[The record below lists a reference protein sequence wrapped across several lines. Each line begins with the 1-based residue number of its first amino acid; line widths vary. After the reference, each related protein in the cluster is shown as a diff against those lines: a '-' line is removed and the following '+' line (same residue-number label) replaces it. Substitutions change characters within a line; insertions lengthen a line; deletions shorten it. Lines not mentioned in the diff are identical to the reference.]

1 MSTKCDIVAA
11 LAGNPNVGK
20 STLFNTLT
28 GATARVGNWPGVTV
42 ELKQGETT
50 HKGKKICVVDL
61 PGIYGLSATSEEE
74 VIAREFIVKGKPDVI
89 IALIDGTA
97 PERTLSLP
105 IQILELTP
113 RVIVAVT
120 KIDETHKMGIHL
132 NLEKLSKELGV
143 AVVGVSALTGQGI
156 KELLDAIVSRR
167 KERQEP
173 LRIEYGGLEP
183 IISELEELLR
193 KEGALREYPPRWVAV
208 KLLEG
213 DAVLLKELK
222 KENPELAE
230 RVEELRRSAE
240 RLIGEDPSVYIISKR
255 FEYVDSVARKFVV
268 RMRVRTDH
276 SWLERVL
283 SSPVFGPITSVA
295 IIFGIFLAVFAINT
309 GFPLNVIF
317 EMAGAPELAEAI
329 EAWSIS
335 GMLEEGFSWLAD
347 QVRAALSTHPAWLQ
361 SLVADGII
369 AGVGSVLVFLPLIL
383 LVFVALAM
391 LEDSGI
397 APRMAVVFHEGLKRF
412 GLSGKG
418 VCPLVI
424 SLGCN
429 VPGVMAGRASTDE
442 VEKLSLVFSVP
453 FIPCQARLVVTLA
466 FAYAISDNPLTQA
479 GVVLYTYLIGF
490 TAALITAKLVRRHLA
505 GGEAPELILEI
516 PPIHKP
522 KAKVVWWL
530 SWENTKHFLRK
541 AGIIILGLSIV
552 VWALTSFGPSG
563 YVPDQPAESWAS
575 DLGMVFEP
583 LLRVYGLN
591 QTQSWI
597 TGVSL
602 VMGLAA
608 KEVVLGTI
616 TMLYGKEVDPVA
628 AIRSLGFT
636 FPQAM
641 ALLTFITLYMPCV
654 ATVAVIYQE
663 TRSIK
668 WTLLYIA
675 YSLAL
680 AFAASLVAF
689 AVFSLF

>member
-1 MSTKCDIVAA
+1 MSTECGIVAA

-28 GATARVGNWPGVTV
+28 GATARVANWPGVTV
-42 ELKQGETT
+42 ELKQGETI
-50 HKGKKICVVDL
+50 HRGKKICIVDL

-74 VIAREFIVKGKPDVI
+74 VIAREFIVKGGPDVI
-89 IALIDGTA
+89 IALVDGTA

-105 IQILELTP
+105 VQILELTP
-113 RVIVAVT
+113 KVAVAVT

-132 NLEKLSKELGV
+132 NLERLSKELGV
-143 AVVGVSALTGQGI
+143 TVVGVSALTGQGI
-156 KELLDAIVSRR
+156 SELLDTIIGERR
-167 KERQEP
+167 ERQEP
-173 LRIEYGGLEP
+173 LRIDYGGLEP
-183 IISELEELLR
+183 IISELEELLKR
-193 KEGALREYPPRWVAV
+193 EGALKEYPPRWAAV

-213 DAVLLKELK
+213 DAILLRELR
-222 KENPELAE
+222 EEDPGLAE
-230 RVEELRRSAE
+230 RVKELRRSAE
-240 RLIGEDPSVYIISKR
+240 KLIGEDPSVYIISKR
-255 FEYVDSVARKFVV
+255 FEYVDSVAKKTVV
-268 RMRVRTDH
+268 RTRVRTDH
-276 SWLERVL
+276 NWMERVL
-283 SSPVFGPITSVA
+283 SSPILGPIASVS
-295 IIFGIFLAVFAINT
+295 IISGIFLAVFAINT

-317 EMAGAPELAEAI
+317 EMVGAPDLAEAI

-335 GMLEEGFSWLAD
+335 GMLEEGFTWLAE
-347 QVRAALSTHPAWLQ
+347 QARAALSTYPDWFR

-369 AGVGSVLVFLPLIL
+369 AGVGSVLIFLPLIL
-383 LVFVALAM
+383 VVFVALAM

-412 GLSGKG
+412 GLSGKA
-418 VCPLVI
+418 VYPLVI

-429 VPGVMAGRASTDE
+429 VPGVMASRASTDE
-442 VEKLSLVFSVP
+442 AEKFSIVFSMP

-479 GVVLYTYLIGF
+479 GIVLYTYLIGL
-490 TAALITAKLVRRHLA
+490 AVALITAKLVRRHLV
-505 GGEAPELILEI
+505 GGKEPELILEI
-516 PPIHKP
+516 PPIHRP

-530 SWENTKHFLRK
+530 SWENTKHFLKR

-575 DLGMVFEP
+575 DLGMMFEP
-583 LLRVYGLN
+583 VLRVYGLN

-597 TGVSL
+597 MGVSL

-616 TMLYGKEVDPVA
+616 TMLYGEEVDPAA
-628 AIRSLGFT
+628 AIRSLEFT
-636 FPQAM
+636 FPQIM
-641 ALLTFITLYMPCV
+641 ALLTFITLYMPCL

-668 WTLLYIA
+668 WTLLYVV
-675 YSLAL
+675 YSLTI
-680 AFAASLVAF
+680 AFAASLAAF
-689 AVFSLF
+689 GVFSLF

>member
-1 MSTKCDIVAA
+1 MRTECDIVAA

-50 HKGKKICVVDL
+50 HKGKKICIVDL

-74 VIAREFIVKGKPDVI
+74 VIAREFIVEGNPDVI
-89 IALIDGTA
+89 VALVDGTA

-113 RVIVAVT
+113 KVVVAVT
-120 KIDETHKMGIHL
+120 KIDESHKMGIHL
-132 NLEKLSKELGV
+132 NLERLAKELGV
-143 AVVGVSALTGQGI
+143 TVVGVSALTGQGI
-156 KELLDAIVSRR
+156 SELLDAIVGGRR
-167 KERQEP
+167 ERHEP
-173 LRIEYGGLEP
+173 LRIDYGGLEP
-183 IISELEELLR
+183 IINELEELLKR
-193 KEGALREYPPRWVAV
+193 HGALRKYPPRWAAI

-213 DAVLLKELK
+213 DDILLKELRQ
-222 KENPELAE
+222 ENNELAE
-230 RVEELRRSAE
+230 KVEELRKSAE

-255 FEYVDSVARKFVV
+255 FEYVDTVARKVVV
-268 RMRVRTDH
+268 RTKVVTDH
-276 SWLERVL
+276 SRLDRLL
-283 SSPVFGPITSVA
+283 SSPILGPVTSIA
-295 IIFGIFLAVFAINT
+295 IIFGIFLAVFAVNT

-317 EMAGAPELAEAI
+317 EMAGAHDLAEAI

-335 GMLEEGFSWLAD
+335 GMLEDAFSWLAEHA
-347 QVRAALSTHPAWLQ
+347 RASLSTSPAWLQ
-361 SLVADGII
+361 SLIADGII

-412 GLSGKG
+412 GLSGKA
-418 VCPLVI
+418 VYPLVI

-429 VPGVMAGRASTDE
+429 VPGVMASRASTDE
-442 VEKLSLVFSVP
+442 IEKLSLVFSVP

-466 FAYAISDNPLTQA
+466 FAYAISDNPVTQA
-479 GVVLYTYLIGF
+479 GIVLYTYMVGF
-490 TAALITAKLVRRHLA
+490 AAALITAWIVRKYLA
-505 GGEAPELILEI
+505 GGEPPELILEI
-516 PPIHKP
+516 PPIHRP
-522 KAKVVWWL
+522 KARVVWWL

-552 VWALTSFGPSG
+552 VWGLTSFGPSG
-563 YVPDQPAESWAS
+563 YVPDQPEKSWAS

-583 LLRVYGLN
+583 VLRLYGLN

-616 TMLYGKEVDPVA
+616 TMLYGRDVDPVA

-636 FPQAM
+636 FSQAM

-663 TRSIK
+663 TRSVK
-668 WTLLYIA
+668 WTLLYIV
-675 YSLAL
+675 YSLTL
-680 AFAASLVAF
+680 AFVASLIALV
-689 AVFSLF
+689 VFSLF